1 MGKLSFLAGAAVG
14 YVLGAKAGRQRYE
27 QIKASANKVWAS
39 DPVQAR
45 VGDVTNAAKNKAA
58 PFVADKLRDAA
69 KAASRAMR
77 DRTHPSASGT
87 PGGSRSATATSTTTG
102 TGTRTGTG
110 ATTETARGPNGQ
122 RLG

>member
-27 QIKASANKVWAS
+27 QIKASANKVWSS

-58 PFVADKLRDAA
+58 PFVADKLGDAA

-87 PGGSRSATATSTTTG
+87 PAGSKTGTASSTTTG
-102 TGTRTGTG
+102 AATGTRTGS
-110 ATTETARGPNGQ
+110 TTETASGPNGQ